1 LPGIICWAA
10 QAPTHEEFVFDI
22 VFGWNDVRCR
32 AGTTEICISADRQGA
47 GMGMAKI
54 RISSSDLV
62 WIFTEKLRSFD
73 ECSQGTNIAIVPSE
87 DGWTA
92 IMGAR
97 RRGPHPRCDRRIE
110 QIQKQLRQIYV
121 LAKD

>member
-1 LPGIICWAA
+1 MYDVAPGLQKLAEALIGRERGWA
-10 QAPTHEEFVFDI
+10 
-22 VFGWNDVRCR
+22 
-32 AGTTEICISADRQGA
+32 
-47 GMGMAKI
+47 MAKT

-73 ECSQGTNIAIVPSE
+73 ECSPGTNIAIVPSE

-97 RRGPHPRCDRRIE
+97 RRGQHPRCDRRIE

>member
-1 LPGIICWAA
+1 
-10 QAPTHEEFVFDI
+10 
-22 VFGWNDVRCR
+22 
-32 AGTTEICISADRQGA
+32 
-47 GMGMAKI
+47 MAKT

-62 WIFTEKLRSFD
+62 WIFTERLRSFD

-92 IMGAR
+92 VMSAQ
-97 RRGPHPRCDRRIE
+97 RRGQRPHCNRRIA
-110 QIQKQLRQIYV
+110 QIQKQLREIYV